1 MMRKVRAALGRARRL
16 LRLRFYRW
24 RAARAGV
31 AFVPPNCIFMPHFS
45 AQSLIVDAGCGSAAE
60 LSVYVIQHF
69 GARALGIDPT
79 KKHAPALQ
87 QLAEKT
93 QGRFQHLDF
102 GIGAVDGVVTFY
114 ESMHQSG
121 SIFQDHANVKIRP
134 RRSYEVEMVSLRSL
148 PARIGAQRVDL
159 LKLDLEGGEY
169 EVLRDV
175 EFHHHCGARYSR
187 NSTRAIVK
195 KMRDMGLRA
204 MTLDGR
210 NYLFHRQPSGG
221 EHPAALAGEP
231 PAWWA
236 AMIHGSVLR
245 GDRRR

>member
-175 EFHHHCGARYSR
+175 AAADLAPYEQIFVEFHHHCVARYSR
-187 NSTRAIVK
+187 KSTRAIVK

-204 MTLDGR
+204 MTFDGR

-231 PAWWA
+231 L
-236 AMIHGSVLR
+236 HG
-245 GDRRR
+245 GPP